1 MTWKAFFIC
10 SLFHFQIN
18 TFLDTKSVYIILH
31 LLNFIVQWNIPKKCF
46 NIGGNFETKKLQICK
61 NVRFFWSSIAMECFM
76 EQKNPEKCL
85 DLSRVFPYCVEKK
98 PLIIPKDYHN
108 ISDQNFSYSMFQD
121 QPLRQAIDLQLPLL
135 PQQV

>member
-1 MTWKAFFIC
+1 
-10 SLFHFQIN
+10 
-18 TFLDTKSVYIILH
+18 
-31 LLNFIVQWNIPKKCF
+31 
-46 NIGGNFETKKLQICK
+46 
-61 NVRFFWSSIAMECFM
+61 M